1 MSAPRNVTPGLE
13 DKAPRPSSPDMSDWM
28 GWSWASRGR
37 SFPWLGVL
45 LVAIGAGLLFQ
56 YFVPAI
62 SIATLVLIA
71 LAAVFLAGWLLGH
84 SYFAAI
90 PGLLIGA
97 VAVARLIDELNIYDG
112 PGTTSLALA
121 VAFLIIWFIGN
132 SSSRRRMWPLWGAAI
147 FGLVGLVQV
156 AGRLGSLPELNLF
169 WPILIIVVGVIFMA
183 ISRRNG
189 RPQPPARF

>member
-1 MSAPRNVTPGLE
+1 
-13 DKAPRPSSPDMSDWM
+13 M
-28 GWSWASRGR
+28 GWSWATSGR
-37 SFPWLGVL
+37 SFPWLGML
-45 LVAIGAGLLFQ
+45 LVAVGAGLLFQ

-62 SIATLVLIA
+62 SIATLFLVA

-97 VAVARLIDELNIYDG
+97 VAVARLLDELNIYDG

-121 VAFLIIWFIGN
+121 VAFLIIWAIGN
-132 SSSRRRMWPLWGAAI
+132 SSARQRMWPLWGAAT
-147 FGLVGLVQV
+147 FGLVGVVQV

-169 WPILIIVVGVIFMA
+169 WPIVIIVVGVIFLVA
-183 ISRRNG
+183 NRRNRG
-189 RPQPPARF
+189 PQPPARF